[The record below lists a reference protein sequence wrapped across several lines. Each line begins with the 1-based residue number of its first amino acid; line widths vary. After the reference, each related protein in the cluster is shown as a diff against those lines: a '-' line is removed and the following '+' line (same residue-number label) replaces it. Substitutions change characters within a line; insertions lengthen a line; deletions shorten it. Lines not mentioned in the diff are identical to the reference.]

1 MIATPHHSAVP
12 KTCQLARE
20 ALVPMIKH
28 TSIALLIVEKPGLIS
43 EQVFLFIERSRRTTI
58 PCYRAQ
64 CGSAYL
70 QLSLRQER
78 HLFDTALLSLGLGRS
93 DDAQQPDPA
102 IQPD

>member
-43 EQVFLFIERSRRTTI
+43 EQVFLTI